1 MLPEVLLSVPRGT
14 VLKIARAAE
23 VRAGATEKAVLEEI
37 RVLVRADV
45 PKAEDLKTARETET
59 REIVSQRADQ
69 EEARDPARADQEEA
83 RAPVRAGVP

>member
-23 VRAGATEKAVLEEI
+23 ARAGATEKAVLEEI
-37 RVLVRADV
+37 RVPVRADV
-45 PKAEDLKTARETET
+45 PKAEDLKTVRAAEARET
-59 REIVSQRADQ
+59 V
-69 EEARDPARADQEEA
+69 RADQEEA

>member
-69 EEARDPARADQEEA
+69 EEAR
-83 RAPVRAGVP
+83 APVRAGVP